1 MNHHHQHQHGEPVS
15 IETAIGGESVSR
27 SNTSTSQDSI
37 ELARNTLQVDLEK
50 VYSRHEDQDVAP
62 VEILPS
68 DPNVVNWD
76 GPDDEENPLNW
87 TNRKKWTNVAMLA
100 AITTLT
106 PLASSMFAPAVPQMM
121 NEFGESSVVM
131 SSFVVSVYIIGYAFG
146 PLVIAPMSEL
156 YGRLWVYHINSFL
169 FIIFTMA
176 CGLSTNLGMIC
187 AFRFLAGVA
196 GSCPITVGSG
206 SIADTFPQDQRGK
219 VMSIWTFP
227 ILFGPSIGPV
237 IGSYLSE
244 GAGWRWDFWLLVIC
258 GGVLLILALFIQ
270 QETYGPVL
278 LERRAARLRKE
289 TGNMKL
295 RSALQSTKTA
305 RQLFFF
311 SLTRPLKMLCLSPIV
326 FGLSLYIAVSYG
338 YMYILITTLTPVFH
352 EEYGIPL
359 NNVGLVFLGF
369 GVGQFAGL
377 FAFGAFSDRYLKKLS
392 RGGEMK
398 PEYRLPLLW
407 PGFFA
412 TPVGLLLYGWT
423 ANYPDRIHWI
433 VPIIGTGVLGVGMIS
448 AFMPIGTYLVDAY
461 HIYAASAMAANTVL
475 RSLGGA
481 FLPLAGRR
489 LYSTLGLGWGN
500 SLLAFIAL
508 AMFPMMWI
516 FIKYG
521 ERIRKRYQLNL

>member
-1 MNHHHQHQHGEPVS
+1 M
-15 IETAIGGESVSR
+15 SR

-106 PLASSMFAPAVPQMM
+106 YVLVLALVSFCDRVEEMLTAGIVSRPLASSMFAPAVPQMM

-258 GGVLLILALFIQ
+258 
-270 QETYGPVL
+270 
-278 LERRAARLRKE
+278 
-289 TGNMKL
+289 
-295 RSALQSTKTA
+295 
-305 RQLFFF
+305 
-311 SLTRPLKMLCLSPIV
+311 
-326 FGLSLYIAVSYG
+326 VSW
-338 YMYILITTLTPVFH
+338 VH
-352 EEYGIPL
+352 
-359 NNVGLVFLGF
+359 
-369 GVGQFAGL
+369 
-377 FAFGAFSDRYLKKLS
+377 
-392 RGGEMK
+392 K
-398 PEYRLPLLW
+398 PEKEM
-407 PGFFA
+407 
-412 TPVGLLLYGWT
+412 TGL
-423 ANYPDRIHWI
+423 
-433 VPIIGTGVLGVGMIS
+433 
-448 AFMPIGTYLVDAY
+448 TYLPGRSIVDPRFV
-461 HIYAASAMAANTVL
+461 HTTGDVRTSAVGET
-475 RSLGGA
+475 SC
-481 FLPLAGRR
+481 
-489 LYSTLGLGWGN
+489 STSKRN
-500 SLLAFIAL
+500 RQYEIA
-508 AMFPMMWI
+508 I
-516 FIKYG
+516 GSSID
-521 ERIRKRYQLNL
+521 